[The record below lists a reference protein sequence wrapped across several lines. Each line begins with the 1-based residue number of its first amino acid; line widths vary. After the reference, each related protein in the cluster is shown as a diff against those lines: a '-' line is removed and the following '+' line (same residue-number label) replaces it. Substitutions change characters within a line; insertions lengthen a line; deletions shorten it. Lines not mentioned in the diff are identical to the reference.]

1 MSGSSH
7 LSIATA
13 ETTTVNDWS
22 ELAIREGDGLEITL
36 LWSKSADRVKV
47 TVLDQR
53 LEEYFDI
60 HVAGA
65 QALRAFY
72 HPFAYAS
79 GQGISFGDALSEA
92 ANLQTQS

>member
-7 LSIATA
+7 LSIANA
-13 ETTTVNDWS
+13 EITTVNDWS
-22 ELAIREGDGLEITL
+22 ELAIREGDGLEISL
-36 LWSKSADRVKV
+36 LWSKSAGRVKV

-79 GQGISFGDALSEA
+79 GQGIYFGDTMSEA
-92 ANLQTQS
+92 ASLQTQN